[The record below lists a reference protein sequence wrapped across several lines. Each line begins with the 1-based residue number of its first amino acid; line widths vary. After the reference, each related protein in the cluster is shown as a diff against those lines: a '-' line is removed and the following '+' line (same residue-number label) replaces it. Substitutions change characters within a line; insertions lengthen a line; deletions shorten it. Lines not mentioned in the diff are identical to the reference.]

1 MQGDRPVI
9 NELIARLSELQI
21 RRPWVPLLGVA
32 LVTCIMGWFASRL
45 ELRTRYDALLP
56 DSQPS
61 VIELHRVEA
70 RTASAQTLLVLLE
83 ASDPALLRS
92 MGDAAVSRLMAL
104 GPDLVSSAED
114 GTQAARAFLTPR
126 AGLFLS
132 LPELEKLRA
141 DVDARWDYEVARES
155 GELLDDTGPPVTMQQ
170 IEDRFRKKADA
181 AGASEDRSGGYYARK
196 DGTGLVVVV
205 RSPVA
210 GGDLAKTGPALK
222 KMEGVFEA
230 LEASDPSYA
239 QVRVGYAGDMATGFI
254 EYDRIRNDLL
264 GVGARGIALVLTA
277 VLLYFMRVRAL
288 LVMGITIAVGLVWT
302 LGFTQIFIGHLNVA
316 TGFLISIIA
325 GNGINVGILY
335 QSRYFEE
342 RRQGAPAVDA
352 LKTSVR
358 ATWQPTVIAAL
369 AAAASYL
376 SLLVTQFRAFRDF
389 GIIAATGMLLCWVV
403 KTLMVPPL
411 LLLLERWRPLTQRAH
426 DDEGGSI
433 VDKIRR
439 LGMGYGR
446 AFAWLV
452 PKAPRALFG
461 AGALL
466 VVAGA
471 VAGVLYVR
479 RDPMEYDLGATD
491 NDPSD
496 NPELHRVW
504 DGVIDILG
512 AGHEGMIVLT
522 DTPAEAKE
530 LQDKLQADW
539 DRAPEGAK
547 PFVGVHTLW
556 SAVPDDQQA
565 KIPALESIT
574 DRLLRARKRG
584 FVADSEWA
592 KVKDYL
598 PPPDLHP
605 YTLADLPEPLARPYS
620 EKDGT
625 RGRLVVIEPE
635 PSKSNDLRYLL
646 RYSDSFRETR
656 LASGKIVRGSG
667 RAVIFSDILKAVVR
681 DIRNAVGLSLAL
693 TLLAVGVTFR
703 GGGRHALSV
712 IFALLVGVAGEAVF
726 LYFDDVK
733 LNFMNF
739 PALPITFGIG
749 VDYAVNVVQRYR
761 ADGSRD
767 ILGALRTTGGAV
779 VLCSLTTTLGYLAL
793 IGSANRAIR
802 SLGTIAVVG
811 EVSCLL
817 AAMTVLPALWLL
829 VERRRGQGAP
839 APSTAT

>member
-1 MQGDRPVI
+1 VM
-9 NELIARLSELQI
+9 NELIARLNELQI

-32 LVTCIMGWFASRL
+32 LVTCVMGWFASRL

-56 DSQPS
+56 DEQPS

-83 ASDPALLRS
+83 AKDPAVLRA
-92 MGDAAVSRLMAL
+92 MGDAAVNKLMAL
-104 GPDLVSSAED
+104 GPDVVSSAED

-126 AGLFLS
+126 AGLFLTV
-132 LPELEKLRA
+132 PELEKLRS
-141 DVDARWDYEVARES
+141 DVDARWDYEVAKES
-155 GELLDDTGPPVTMQQ
+155 GELLDDSGPPVTMEQ

-181 AGASEDRSGGYYARK
+181 AGASEDRSDGYYARK

-210 GGDLAKTGPALK
+210 GGDLAKTGPALA
-222 KMEGVFEA
+222 KMEGVVDA
-230 LEASDPSYA
+230 LKASDPSYA

-264 GVGARGIALVLTA
+264 GVGAKGIALVLAA
-277 VLLYFMRVRAL
+277 VVLYFMRVRAL
-288 LVMGITIAVGLVWT
+288 FVMGVTIAVGLVWT
-302 LGFTQIFIGHLNVA
+302 LAFTQIFIGHLNVA

-342 RRQGAPAVDA
+342 RRRGVPAAEA
-352 LKTSVR
+352 LKTSVH

-376 SLLVTQFRAFRDF
+376 SLLVTEFRAFRDF
-389 GIIAATGMLLCWVV
+389 GIIAATGMLLCWLV

-411 LLLLERWRPLTQRAH
+411 LLILERWRPLV
-426 DDEGGSI
+426 DDAKETSI
-433 VDKIRR
+433 LGTLRR
-439 LGMGYGR
+439 FGMGYGR

-452 PKAPRALFG
+452 PRSPRAIFG

-466 VVAGA
+466 VVAGT

-504 DGVIDILG
+504 DGVIEILG
-512 AGHEGMIVLT
+512 AGHEGMVVLT

-530 LQDKLQADW
+530 LQDKLQGDW

-556 SAVPDDQQA
+556 SAVPDDQRA
-565 KIPALESIT
+565 KLPILKEVSGRLE
-574 DRLLRARKRG
+574 RARSRG
-584 FVADSEWA
+584 FVKDAEWA

-598 PPPDLHP
+598 PPPDVRP
-605 YTLADLPEPLARPYS
+605 YGLADLPEPLARPYS

-656 LASGKIVRGSG
+656 LASGKVVRGSG
-667 RAVIFSDILKAVVR
+667 RAVIFADILKAVVR

-693 TLLAVGVTFR
+693 TLLAVAVTFR

-712 IFALLVGVAGEAVF
+712 VFALLVGVAGEAVF
-726 LYFDDVK
+726 LYAHDVK

-739 PALPITFGIG
+739 PALPVTFGIG

-761 ADGSRD
+761 ADGSND
-767 ILGALRTTGGAV
+767 ILGALRSTGGAV

-793 IGSANRAIR
+793 IGSANRGIR
-802 SLGTIAVVG
+802 SLGLVAVVG

-829 VERRRGQGAP
+829 VERRRRPRQEAR
-839 APSTAT
+839 STAT